1 MKNKRLGEM
10 LVDAHVLSQDKVEE
24 AVKLQANS
32 GKRLGAVL
40 LENGYITETQ
50 LIDVLKIQLG
60 IDFIDVNKETI
71 DPSMASIV
79 PKSIAEQYHVVP
91 IKLEKDKLILAMEDP
106 LNFRALEAVKQIT
119 KYKVTPY
126 IAYASAVERAI
137 LVLYENEGASIAIE
151 QMKQERG
158 IDATFEEVAKQSDVA
173 SKSSAAPTV
182 KLVNSILERSL
193 AEGASDIHIEPREND
208 MVVRIRIDGRLNQM
222 LTIPKGLQDAVIS
235 RFKIMSEMNIT
246 EHRIPQDGRAQMT
259 SSDGSVVDL
268 RLSSLPTIYGEK
280 IVIRILTRDKN
291 SLTRTGIGIT
301 EKDNERFSRILKNSS
316 GLIMIVGPTG
326 SGKTSTLYTMI
337 EELKSETV
345 NMISLEDPVE
355 FQIEGVTQVAIN
367 EKIGLT
373 FASALRSCL
382 RQDPDIISI
391 GEIRDGETASIALRA
406 AMTGHLVLTTV
417 HTEDAVSAI
426 DRLRD
431 LGVEPYLIGG
441 SLRGVV
447 SQRLVR
453 KICPNC
459 REEYT
464 PDPEIIDLA
473 GINPLNKH
481 FYKGKGCYMCFD
493 SGYKGRTGVFEI
505 LTIDSFLRDQ
515 ISKGINGNELR
526 KLVSE
531 RGSFTPMIV
540 NGRDLVEKGVTTVD
554 EIVDNILTVE

>member
-10 LVDAHVLSQDKVEE
+10 LVDAHILSQDKVEE

-208 MVVRIRIDGRLNQM
+208 MVVRIRVDGRLNQM
-222 LTIPKGLQDAVIS
+222 LNIPKGLQDAVIS

-259 SSDGSVVDL
+259 SSDGNVVDL

-459 REEYT
+459 KEEYV
-464 PDPEIIDLA
+464 PDFEIIDLA

-554 EIVDNILTVE
+554 EIVDNIVTVE

>member
-24 AVKLQANS
+24 AIKLQANS

-158 IDATFEEVAKQSDVA
+158 IDATFEEVAKQSDVT

-208 MVVRIRIDGRLNQM
+208 MVVRIRVDGRLNQM

-259 SSDGSVVDL
+259 SSDGNVVDL

-540 NGRDLVEKGVTTVD
+540 NGRELVEKGVTTVD
-554 EIVDNILTVE
+554 EIVDNIVTVD

>member
-10 LVDAHVLSQDKVEE
+10 LVDAHILSQDKVEE

-158 IDATFEEVAKQSDVA
+158 IDATFEEVAKQSDVT

-208 MVVRIRIDGRLNQM
+208 MVVRIRVDGRLNQM

-259 SSDGSVVDL
+259 SSDGNVVDL

-554 EIVDNILTVE
+554 EIVDNIVTVD

>member
-10 LVDAHVLSQDKVEE
+10 LVDAHILSQDKVEE

-208 MVVRIRIDGRLNQM
+208 MVVRIRVDGRLNQM

-259 SSDGSVVDL
+259 SSDGNVVDL

-459 REEYT
+459 KEEYV
-464 PDPEIIDLA
+464 PDSEIIDLA

-554 EIVDNILTVE
+554 EIVDNVVTVE

>member
-32 GKRLGAVL
+32 GKRLGTVL

-158 IDATFEEVAKQSDVA
+158 IDATFEEVAKQSDVT

-193 AEGASDIHIEPREND
+193 AEGASDIHIEPRKND
-208 MVVRIRIDGRLNQM
+208 MIVRIRVDGRLNQM

-259 SSDGSVVDL
+259 SSDGNVVDL

-441 SLRGVV
+441 SLRGIV

-554 EIVDNILTVE
+554 EIVDNIVTVE

>member
-10 LVDAHVLSQDKVEE
+10 LVDAHILSQDKVEE

-91 IKLEKDKLILAMEDP
+91 IKLEKDKLILVMEDP

-158 IDATFEEVAKQSDVA
+158 IDATFEEVAKQSDVS

-208 MVVRIRIDGRLNQM
+208 MVVRIRVDGRLNQM

-259 SSDGSVVDL
+259 SSDGNVVDL

-554 EIVDNILTVE
+554 EIVDNIVTVE

>member
-24 AVKLQANS
+24 AVKLQENS

-208 MVVRIRIDGRLNQM
+208 MVVRIRVDGRLNQM

-259 SSDGSVVDL
+259 SSDGNVVDL

-554 EIVDNILTVE
+554 EIVDNIVTVD

>member
-259 SSDGSVVDL
+259 SSDGNVVDL

-554 EIVDNILTVE
+554 EIVDNIVTVD

>member
-158 IDATFEEVAKQSDVA
+158 IDATFEEVAKQSDVT

-208 MVVRIRIDGRLNQM
+208 MIVRIRVDGRLNQM

-259 SSDGSVVDL
+259 SSDGNVVDL

-441 SLRGVV
+441 SLRGIV

-554 EIVDNILTVE
+554 EIVDNIVTVE

>member
-1 MKNKRLGEM
+1 
-10 LVDAHVLSQDKVEE
+10 
-24 AVKLQANS
+24 
-32 GKRLGAVL
+32 
-40 LENGYITETQ
+40 
-50 LIDVLKIQLG
+50 
-60 IDFIDVNKETI
+60 
-71 DPSMASIV
+71 MASIV

-158 IDATFEEVAKQSDVA
+158 IDATFEEVAKQSDVT

-208 MVVRIRIDGRLNQM
+208 MVVRIRVDGRLNQM

-259 SSDGSVVDL
+259 SSDGNVVDL

-441 SLRGVV
+441 SLRGIV

-531 RGSFTPMIV
+531 RSSFAPMIV

-554 EIVDNILTVE
+554 EIVDNIVTVE

>member
-158 IDATFEEVAKQSDVA
+158 IDATFEEVAKQSDVT

-208 MVVRIRIDGRLNQM
+208 MVVRIRVDGRLNQM

-259 SSDGSVVDL
+259 SSDGNVVDL

-441 SLRGVV
+441 SLRGIV

-554 EIVDNILTVE
+554 EIVDNIVTVE

>member
-10 LVDAHVLSQDKVEE
+10 LVDAHILSQDKVEE

-91 IKLEKDKLILAMEDP
+91 IKLEKDKLILVMEDP

-158 IDATFEEVAKQSDVA
+158 IDATFEEVAKQSDVT

-208 MVVRIRIDGRLNQM
+208 MVVRIRVDGRLNQM

-259 SSDGSVVDL
+259 SSDGNVVDL

-459 REEYT
+459 KEEYV
-464 PDPEIIDLA
+464 PDSEIIDLA

-554 EIVDNILTVE
+554 EIVDNVVTVE

>member
-32 GKRLGAVL
+32 GKRLGTVL

-60 IDFIDVNKETI
+60 IDFIDVNKEMI

-79 PKSIAEQYHVVP
+79 PKSIAEQYHIVP
-91 IKLEKDKLILAMEDP
+91 IKLDKDKLILAMEDP

-208 MVVRIRIDGRLNQM
+208 MVVRIRVDGRLNQM

-246 EHRIPQDGRAQMT
+246 EHRVPQDGRAQMT

-316 GLIMIVGPTG
+316 GLILIVGPTG

-473 GINPLNKH
+473 GINRLNKH

-531 RGSFTPMIV
+531 RGNFTTMIA

-554 EIVDNILTVE
+554 EIVDNVVTVE

>member
-10 LVDAHVLSQDKVEE
+10 LVDAHVLSQDKVDE

-32 GKRLGAVL
+32 GKRLGTVL

-91 IKLEKDKLILAMEDP
+91 IKLEKDKLFLAMEDP

-158 IDATFEEVAKQSDVA
+158 IDATFEEVAKQSDVT

-208 MVVRIRIDGRLNQM
+208 MVVRIRVDGRLNQM

-259 SSDGSVVDL
+259 SSDGNVVDL

-441 SLRGVV
+441 SLRGIV

-554 EIVDNILTVE
+554 EIVDNIVTVE

>member
-158 IDATFEEVAKQSDVA
+158 IDATFEEVAKQSDVT

-208 MVVRIRIDGRLNQM
+208 MVVRIRVDGRLNQM

-259 SSDGSVVDL
+259 SSDGNVVDL

-326 SGKTSTLYTMI
+326 SGKTSTLYTII

-554 EIVDNILTVE
+554 EIVDNIVTVE

>member
-10 LVDAHVLSQDKVEE
+10 LVDANVLSQQQIDD
-24 AVKLQANS
+24 AIKLQKDT
-32 GKRLGAVL
+32 GKRLGSILVDH
-40 LENGYITETQ
+40 GFISETQ
-50 LIDVLKIQLG
+50 LIDVLKMQLG
-60 IDFIDVNKETI
+60 IDFIDINKETI
-71 DPSMASIV
+71 EPSMASIV

-91 IKLEKDKLILAMEDP
+91 IRVEKEKLILAMEDP

-119 KYKVTPY
+119 KYKVVPY
-126 IAYASAVERAI
+126 IAYASAIKRAI
-137 LVLYENEGASIAIE
+137 LVLYENEGATIAIE

-158 IDATFEEVAKQSDVA
+158 IDATYEEVAKVSDIA

-193 AEGASDIHIEPREND
+193 TEGASDIHIEPREND
-208 MVVRIRIDGRLNQM
+208 MIVRIRVDGRLNQM
-222 LTIPKGLQDAVIS
+222 LSIPKSLQDAVIS

-246 EHRIPQDGRAQMT
+246 EHRVPQDGRAQ
-259 SSDGSVVDL
+259 SIDRDGSIVDL
-268 RLSSLPTIYGEK
+268 RLSTLPTIHGEK
-280 IVIRILTRDKN
+280 IVIRILKRDKN
-291 SLTRTGIGIT
+291 SLTRAGIGIT

-337 EELKSETV
+337 EELKSDTV

-417 HTEDAVSAI
+417 HTEDAISAI
-426 DRLRD
+426 DRLKD

-459 REEYT
+459 KK
-464 PDPEIIDLA
+464 EITADHELIDLA
-473 GINPLNKH
+473 GINPVGKH
-481 FYKGKGCYMCFD
+481 FYKGEGC
-493 SGYKGRTGVFEI
+493 
-505 LTIDSFLRDQ
+505 
-515 ISKGINGNELR
+515 
-526 KLVSE
+526 
-531 RGSFTPMIV
+531 
-540 NGRDLVEKGVTTVD
+540 
-554 EIVDNILTVE
+554 

>member
-208 MVVRIRIDGRLNQM
+208 MVVRFRVDGRLNQM

-554 EIVDNILTVE
+554 EIVDNIVTVE

>member
-10 LVDAHVLSQDKVEE
+10 LVDAHILSQDKVEE

-71 DPSMASIV
+71 DPSIV

-158 IDATFEEVAKQSDVA
+158 IDATFEEVAKQSDVT

-208 MVVRIRIDGRLNQM
+208 MVVRIRVDGRLNQM

-259 SSDGSVVDL
+259 SSDGNVVDL

-441 SLRGVV
+441 SLRGIV

-554 EIVDNILTVE
+554 EIVDNIVTVE

>member
-158 IDATFEEVAKQSDVA
+158 IDATFEEVAKQSDVT

-208 MVVRIRIDGRLNQM
+208 MVVRIRVDGRLNQM

-259 SSDGSVVDL
+259 SSDGNVVDL

-345 NMISLEDPVE
+345 NMISLEEPVE

-441 SLRGVV
+441 SLRGIV

-554 EIVDNILTVE
+554 EIVDNIVTVE

>member
-10 LVDAHVLSQDKVEE
+10 LVDAHILSQDKVEE

-158 IDATFEEVAKQSDVA
+158 IDATFEEVAKQSDVT

-208 MVVRIRIDGRLNQM
+208 MVVRIRVDGRLNQM

-259 SSDGSVVDL
+259 SSDGNVVDL

-459 REEYT
+459 KEEYV
-464 PDPEIIDLA
+464 PDSEIIDLV

-554 EIVDNILTVE
+554 EIVDNIVTVE

>member
-1 MKNKRLGEM
+1 M
-10 LVDAHVLSQDKVEE
+10 LVDAHILSQDKVEE
-24 AVKLQANS
+24 AIKLQANT

-208 MVVRIRIDGRLNQM
+208 MVVRIRVDGRLNQM

-259 SSDGSVVDL
+259 SSDGNVVDL

-459 REEYT
+459 REEYK
-464 PDPEIIDLA
+464 PDSEIIDLA

-526 KLVSE
+526 KIVSE

-554 EIVDNILTVE
+554 EIVDNIVTVE

>member
-158 IDATFEEVAKQSDVA
+158 IDATFEEVAKQSDVT

-208 MVVRIRIDGRLNQM
+208 MVVRIRVDGRLNQM

-259 SSDGSVVDL
+259 SSDGNVVDL

-540 NGRDLVEKGVTTVD
+540 NGRELVEKGVTTVD
-554 EIVDNILTVE
+554 EIVDNIVTVD

>member
-10 LVDAHVLSQDKVEE
+10 LVDAHILSQDKVEE

-158 IDATFEEVAKQSDVA
+158 IDATFEEVAKQSDVT

-208 MVVRIRIDGRLNQM
+208 MVVRIRVDGRLNQM

-259 SSDGSVVDL
+259 SSDGNVVDL

-345 NMISLEDPVE
+345 NMISLEEPVE

-441 SLRGVV
+441 SLRGIV

-481 FYKGKGCYMCFD
+481 FYKGRGCYMCFD

-554 EIVDNILTVE
+554 EIVDNIVTVE

>member
-1 MKNKRLGEM
+1 M
-10 LVDAHVLSQDKVEE
+10 LVDAHVLSQDKVDE

-32 GKRLGAVL
+32 GKRLGTVL

-137 LVLYENEGASIAIE
+137 LVLYENEGATIAIE

-158 IDATFEEVAKQSDVA
+158 IDATFEEVAKQSDVT

-208 MVVRIRIDGRLNQM
+208 MIVRIRVDGRLNQM

-235 RFKIMSEMNIT
+235 RFKIM
-246 EHRIPQDGRAQMT
+246 T
-259 SSDGSVVDL
+259 SSDGNVVDL

-441 SLRGVV
+441 SLRGIV

-554 EIVDNILTVE
+554 EIVDNIVTVE